1 MNAIRMAGR
10 FAGVCLCLLAA
21 ILFGTSVARADN
33 TKKPAAPAKAAPA
46 KAPAA
51 GGHGPTGANHGPTTA
66 GHGPTT
72 AGGSHG
78 PTTAGHGPTTAG
90 HGPTTAGGHGPATAG
105 GHGPAGG
112 PAGRG
117 GMNAGN
123 RPGGMH
129 GGEPRGSRD
138 LHARN
143 GADVRMRA
151 NGRPADI
158 RRNGMDI
165 HHGLDGRRRVS
176 VERADHSRIVA
187 DRRGRGYVQH
197 PYMYRGHEFAHRTY
211 YRDGRAY
218 DRFYRRYPYHGV
230 YVEAYAPAVY
240 YRPAFYGWVY
250 NPWAAPVAYTW
261 GFVAAPWYGYYGAY
275 FTPYP
280 VYPSASL
287 WLTDYIISQ
296 SLAAAYADQQA
307 QAAANAQAAAADPPA
322 PLTPEVKQEIA
333 DEVQRQI
340 ALENQEAQLSAQN
353 QEPDPASSSVAR
365 MLSDGVHHVFVAGSD
380 IDVTD
385 ANGNECAV
393 GQGDA
398 LQLTGP
404 PAPDAIAADLVMLS
418 SKGGP
423 ECAKGD
429 TVSVNFTDLQDMQ
442 NSMRETISAGM
453 GDLQKNQ
460 NKGGLPALPPSA
472 QAPPTKADFTNG
484 APPPD
489 ADAANQINQQAQDAD
504 QTEKDTL
511 SQMPT
516 QDASVQG
523 SAPPAAPAAAPA
535 TIAMGQTIDQVTGS
549 LGQPKSV
556 VDLGAKKIYVY
567 PDMKITFKD
576 GKVSDVQ

>member
-1 MNAIRMAGR
+1 MNAFRMAGR
-10 FAGVCLCLLAA
+10 FAGFCLCLLAA
-21 ILFGTSVARADN
+21 ILFGLGIAQADN
-33 TKKPAAPAKAAPA
+33 DKKPAPAKSAPVKSAPA

-51 GGHGPTGANHGPTTA
+51 GGHGPTTANHGPTTA

-90 HGPTTAGGHGPATAG
+90 HGPATPG

-261 GFVAAPWYGYYGAY
+261 GFVAAPWYGYYGGY

-404 PAPDAIAADLVMLS
+404 PAPDATAADLVMLS

-460 NKGGLPALPPSA
+460 NKGGLPAVPPSA
-472 QAPPTKADFTNG
+472 QAAPTKADFTNG

-489 ADAANQINQQAQDAD
+489 ADAANQINEQAQDAD

-516 QDASVQG
+516 QDASAQG
-523 SAPPAAPAAAPA
+523 SAAPAAPAAAPA
-535 TIAMGQTIDQVTGS
+535 TIAMGQTIDQVTAS

>member
-504 QTEKDTL
+504 QTEQDTL